1 MATAA
6 TDSSIDIAY
15 WFFGRAEDDGIYL
28 ETEKLQHLLFLAQVH
43 YAMNYNMELLMP
55 SLFLCDKTGFYEP
68 NLNRMFAQGRPF
80 MPRIKFPAKINLFL
94 EGIWQKYGAYTER
107 KLSDLIRKNPAYS
120 ENYTAGAS
128 TIVPLKNIVDHYNA
142 AKKKAKSS
150 QADNRKKI
158 LLSQNGPVV
167 VTQWLP
173 RKVEVIN
180 SKGDNQ

>member
-43 YAMNYNMELLMP
+43 YAMTYNMELLMP
-55 SLFLCDKTGFYEP
+55 SLFLCDKTGFFEP
-68 NLNRMFAQGRPF
+68 NLSRMFAQGRPF
-80 MPRIKFPAKINLFL
+80 MPRVKFPSKINLFL
-94 EGIWQKYGAYTER
+94 EGIWQKYGAYTEQ
-107 KLSDLIRKNPAYS
+107 KLSNIIRKNPIYG
-120 ENYTAGAS
+120 ENYTVG
-128 TIVPLKNIVDHYNA
+128 TTNIVSIQNAVDHFVAA
-142 AKKKAKSS
+142 AKKTAKDSR
-150 QADNRKKI
+150 ADNRKKI

-167 VTQWLP
+167 VTQWQP

-180 SKGDNQ
+180 SKGE